1 MSESDPVGTTAATP
15 ENETRRRSRRRK
27 LVFTCV
33 VAGFTLIEILAVLA
47 ILGLL
52 MSMAVF
58 FFGKQTE
65 RAHVTKT
72 DSTIKILEGLITSYQ
87 GKKGGPPFDSL
98 AKLKIRSNNDANE
111 GAEALY
117 AALHSKD
124 YPEGTS
130 IAEELLGNSDNDDTP
145 TTYHRNGVTALLE
158 VKDSWG
164 NPIAYIRPESYGKQF
179 RYVMAETDDPNDME
193 QAVSAQK
200 SKVTGVWA
208 NADSYQLISAGPD
221 QKFGTDDDVKNFK

>member
-1 MSESDPVGTTAATP
+1 MSESDPAGTTAATQEGEAP
-15 ENETRRRSRRRK
+15 RRSRRRK
-27 LVFTCV
+27 IVFTCV

-58 FFGKQTE
+58 FFGKQTQ
-65 RAHVTKT
+65 RANETKT
-72 DSTIKILEGLITSYQ
+72 YATIETLKGLITSYQ
-87 GKKGGPPFDSL
+87 SKKGGPPFDLL

-124 YPEGTS
+124 FPEGAS
-130 IAEELLGNSDNDDTP
+130 VAEELLGNSDNDDTP

-158 VKDSWG
+158 VKDAWN
-164 NPIAYIRPESYGKQF
+164 NPIAYI
-179 RYVMAETDDPNDME
+179 A
-193 QAVSAQK
+193 AA
-200 SKVTGVWA
+200 
-208 NADSYQLISAGPD
+208 
-221 QKFGTDDDVKNFK
+221 